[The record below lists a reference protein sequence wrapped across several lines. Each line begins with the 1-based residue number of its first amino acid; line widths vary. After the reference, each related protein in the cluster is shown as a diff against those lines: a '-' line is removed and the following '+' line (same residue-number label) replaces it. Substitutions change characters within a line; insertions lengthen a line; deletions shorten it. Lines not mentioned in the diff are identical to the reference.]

1 MTDVTH
7 FSRVVGMD
15 ISKSFC
21 DVFVR
26 SDGRAWRQERSKQGI
41 KTLVANM
48 KTAAPDLILMEATGG
63 YEKAWADALAE
74 AGLPVRVVNA
84 RQARHFAIASG
95 QLAKTDQLDAK
106 VLALMAER
114 LPPAKDYVVDHER
127 KKLAA
132 LVKRRSQLIDMRTAE
147 SNRLDECLCDKTV
160 GKLISSLRTQI
171 NKQIAGVD
179 ALIDDAI
186 KNHPQWR
193 ALFKAYMAVK
203 GVGRETARMMITN
216 MPELGTLNRRQA
228 AALAGLAPMANQSGS
243 KSKQQH
249 IRGGRKEPRG
259 LLYMASIS
267 ASRWNPVLKETYK
280 NLLKDGRAKR
290 KALIAIAR
298 KLLLHLNSIA
308 RKIIAQNYLPDLD

>member
-1 MTDVTH
+1 MTNVAH

-21 DVFVR
+21 DVYVG

-41 KTLVANM
+41 KDLIAKM

-114 LPPAKDYVVDHER
+114 LPPSHDYIVDHER

-132 LVKRRSQLIDMRTAE
+132 LVKRRRQLIDMRTAE
-147 SNRLDECLCDKTV
+147 TNHLDVCLCHPDVRTMVTAMRTV
-160 GKLISSLRTQI
+160 I
-171 NKQIAGVD
+171 NKQIKKVD
-179 ALIDDAI
+179 ALIDVAI
-186 KNHPQWR
+186 KAHPHWSV
-193 ALFKAYMAVK
+193 LYKAYLAVK
-203 GVGRETARMMITN
+203 GVGRETARMMVTQ

-228 AALAGLAPMANQSGS
+228 AALVGLAPMSKQSGS
-243 KSKQQH
+243 QSKPGH
-249 IRGGRKEPRG
+249 IQGGRKEPRG
-259 LLYMASIS
+259 VLYMASIS
-267 ASRWNPVLKETYK
+267 ASRFNPVLKETYK
-280 NLLKDGRAKR
+280 NLTKDGRSKR
-290 KALIAIAR
+290 KALIAVAR
-298 KLLLHLNSIA
+298 KLLLHLNAIA
-308 RKIIAQNYLPDLD
+308 RKVIAQNYLPALD